1 MTERR
6 ECSQNAASF
15 KISVHAPC
23 ARQLA
28 AQSASPTNVKRSMPY
43 ASKLLCLTSA
53 ALRLKQLTFCVLCPP
68 RISLP

>member
-6 ECSQNAASF
+6 ECSQNAAPF

-28 AQSASPTNVKRSMPY
+28 AQSASPTNVKRSMP
-43 ASKLLCLTSA
+43 SQGE
-53 ALRLKQLTFCVLCPP
+53 R
-68 RISLP
+68 